1 MLAIRGSRRAAS
13 FPGRGFSGLPS
24 RVRVRHLGAY
34 GVVGAGPIFKQLVKQ
49 AAMER
54 LSGLDAF
61 FLYLETPTQPLN
73 VCCVLELDTS
83 TMPGGYSYSR
93 FRSEVVN
100 RVCAVPEFRMKLS
113 DNQLNL
119 DHPVWVE
126 DESFQLRS
134 HVRRIGVAS
143 PGGRRETAEIC
154 GYIAGLPLDRD
165 RPLWEMWVIEGG
177 AREDAVTVMLKV
189 HHAVVDGVAGANLL
203 AQLCSLQ
210 PDELPPQPVAGAGGA
225 YPLHIAVSGL
235 MGFAKRPLRLATLL
249 PATMLTLTR
258 TLLRAREG
266 RTMAAPFSAPPTPFN
281 GSLSKHRNIAYT
293 QLDMRDVKRVKNR
306 FDVTVN
312 DVVVALCAGVLR
324 RFLLERG
331 ELPESPLVATVP
343 VSVHAKTD
351 RPGRNHTT
359 LMFCRL
365 ESQISDPA
373 ERIRTIAAGNAAA
386 KDHTAAMGPTLLHDW
401 TEFGGPTVFG
411 AAMRILPRIPVTLNP
426 VFNLI
431 LSNVP
436 GPQGQ
441 LYFMGCRMETMYP
454 LGPLLG
460 GAGLN
465 ITVMSLNGELGIG
478 IIACPELL
486 PELWGMADAFSDE
499 LKELLEC

>member
-1 MLAIRGSRRAAS
+1 MLAIRGYRRAANFS
-13 FPGRGFSGLPS
+13 GRGFSGLPS

-83 TMPGGYSYSR
+83 TMPGGYSYNR
-93 FRSEVVN
+93 FRTEVVK
-100 RVCAVPEFRMKLS
+100 RVSSVPEFRMKLA
-113 DNQLNL
+113 DNELNL
-119 DHPVWVE
+119 DHPVWVD
-126 DESFQLRS
+126 DESLQPRH
-134 HVRRIGVAS
+134 HVRRIGVPP
-143 PGGRRETAEIC
+143 PGGRRELAEIC

-177 AREDAVTVMLKV
+177 AREDVVTVMLKV
-189 HHAVVDGVAGANLL
+189 HHAVADGVAGANLL
-203 AQLCSLQ
+203 TQLCSSQ
-210 PDELPPQPVAGAGGA
+210 ADAPAPQAVAGAGGGH
-225 YPLHIAVSGL
+225 PLQIAASGL
-235 MGFAKRPLRLATLL
+235 LGFAKRPLRLATLL
-249 PATMLTLTR
+249 PATMVTLAQ
-258 TLLRAREG
+258 TLIRAREG
-266 RTMAAPFSAPPTPFN
+266 RTMAAPFSAPATPFN

-306 FDVTVN
+306 FGVTVN

-324 RFLLERG
+324 RHLLECG
-331 ELPESPLVATVP
+331 ELPEAPLVATVP
-343 VSVHAKTD
+343 VSVHAQTD

-359 LMFCRL
+359 WMFCRL

-373 ERIRTIAAGNAAA
+373 ERIRTIAAGNVAA

-411 AAMRILPRIPVTLNP
+411 AAMSILPRIPVSLSP

-431 LSNVP
+431 LSNIP

-441 LYFMGCRMETMYP
+441 LYFLGCRMEAMYP

-465 ITVMSLNGELGIG
+465 ITVMSYNGDLGIG
-478 IIACPELL
+478 IIACPDLL
-486 PELWGMADAFSDE
+486 PDLWGIADAFSDE